1 MPENDQPM
9 WPSSDEDRSSSGAGK
24 TTPMSLPDTP
34 SASAGRVSVPK
45 VTGSEAPKGSWFAP
59 NVEPEPVP
67 GLNAPVEPP
76 EPPEPPPAV
85 KQDLADRLGGPPKP
99 KLPEPKPAEPEPAE
113 AAEPVEA
120 EPEPAEPK
128 AAEPKWDPE
137 STRQIKVE
145 KQEKPEK
152 APWVPVERNVWPGGK
167 PEQGEPKK
175 PDEPQQPWR
184 EELQHWRETQQR
196 GETHQQQQRPPDQQR
211 PQDQQQRRDET
222 SSRPNPDAP
231 WAQRIDLRE
240 HRGDRP
246 AEPGE
251 RRPGLPPEPPRG
263 VVPSA
268 SAGSLARPKR
278 IEPDGRQFDAEAT
291 VGIERPAQF
300 PGAFQQQPQSRNEQP
315 RNEQPRN
322 EPQSQPEPPAPA
334 PPAAEAATAAE
345 PPKKKRKGKLIAI
358 GAIVLV
364 VLVGLGVA
372 AAMPKVSNRLGLPWA
387 PNAPK
392 GDSPD
397 PVAASRVLQGPNTSG
412 QTPTANGVKSALAG
426 AAGNSALGQ
435 LTGSV
440 VDPVS
445 GTELW
450 NRNAASPVTPA
461 STTKVLTSAAALL
474 SMDPNTRLS
483 TKIVQGADPG
493 TVILVGGGDP
503 TLTSLPQ
510 GTESPLYPSAAH
522 VDDLV
527 AQVKKANPGVKK
539 VQVDLSLFKGATT
552 APGWAAGDAP
562 STFATQISSVM
573 ADAGRL
579 DPKNNNSQ
587 RVPNAGSALAGTIAS
602 KLSASAGGQATAPK
616 DAKVLAE
623 VKSAP
628 LTELVSDT
636 MELSDDVLAEAL
648 ARQVAMANGQEASFA
663 GGAAA
668 TLKVLKDHGFD
679 TTGVQLSD
687 GSGISDQNKIP
698 AKLLSQ
704 VLAAAAGPE
713 GKHPDTA
720 KLRALLAGLPVAGA
734 SGTLAD
740 KRFDTAG
747 SQAGRGWVRAK
758 TGTLTGVNTLA
769 GVVLDQDGRVLV
781 FAFMSNG
788 SDTDAGRDALD
799 VLATGLRKCG
809 CG

>member
-24 TTPMSLPDTP
+24 TTPMSLPDSP
-34 SASAGRVSVPK
+34 PESAERVSVPK

-59 NVEPEPVP
+59 NVPPEPVP
-67 GLNAPVEPP
+67 GLNAPAEPAEPP
-76 EPPEPPPAV
+76 APPAV
-85 KQDLADRLGGPPKP
+85 KQDLADRLGGTPKP
-99 KLPEPKPAEPEPAE
+99 KLPKQTPKPAEPTEPAADDLKADPE
-113 AAEPVEA
+113 STRQIDVKQLEKQEQAEP
-120 EPEPAEPK
+120 
-128 AAEPKWDPE
+128 AEPKWDPE
-137 STRQIKVE
+137 STRQIDV
-145 KQEKPEK
+145 KQLDLKKPEP
-152 APWVPVERNVWPGGK
+152 APVVPVERNVWPGGSK
-167 PEQGEPKK
+167 EAKEAQPGEAKGTE
-175 PDEPQQPWR
+175 EPQQPWR
-184 EELQHWRETQQR
+184 EELQHWRDEQQR
-196 GETHQQQQRPPDQQR
+196 RDDQQRADAQQQQRPP
-211 PQDQQQRRDET
+211 
-222 SSRPNPDAP
+222 SDAP

-263 VVPSA
+263 IVPSA
-268 SAGSLARPKR
+268 SAGSLARPMR

-291 VGIERPAQF
+291 VGIERPTQF
-300 PGAFQQQPQSRNEQP
+300 PAAFQQQPQ
-315 RNEQPRN
+315 PRN
-322 EPQSQPEPPAPA
+322 EPQAEPPAPEPPA
-334 PPAAEAATAAE
+334 AEPATAAE
-345 PPKKKRKGKLIAI
+345 PPKKKGKRKLILI
-358 GAIVLV
+358 GALVLV
-364 VLVGLGVA
+364 VLAGLGVA
-372 AAMPKVSNRLGLPWA
+372 AAMPKVSNRLALPWA

-397 PVAASRVLQGPNTSG
+397 PAAATRALQGPNTSG
-412 QTPTANGVKSALAG
+412 TAPSANGVKSALAS

-450 NRNAASPVTPA
+450 NRNATTPVTPA

-474 SMDPNTRLS
+474 SLDPNTRLS

-503 TLTSLPQ
+503 TLTALPL
-510 GTESPLYPSAAH
+510 GTESPLYPGAAH

-527 AQVKKANPGVKK
+527 AQVKKSHPGVKK

-573 ADAGRL
+573 ADSGRM
-579 DPKNNNSQ
+579 DAKNNNSQ
-587 RVPNAGSALAGTIAS
+587 RIANAGSALAGTIAS

-616 DAKVLAE
+616 GAKVLAE

-648 ARQVAMANGQEASFA
+648 ARQVALANGQEASFA

-668 TLKVLKDHGFD
+668 TIKVLKDHGFD
-679 TTGVQLSD
+679 VSGTELSD
-687 GSGISDQNKIP
+687 GSGITTLNRIP
-698 AKLLSQ
+698 AKLLTQ
-704 VLAAAAGPE
+704 LMAAAAAPE
-713 GKHPDTA
+713 GKNPNTA
-720 KLRALLAGLPVAGA
+720 KLRAMLAGLPVAGG

-740 KRFDTAG
+740 KRFDKPG